1 MSAVR
6 NKITFSIETI
16 EWFDL
21 RITNVSRA
29 SLNYGWWSYQIYTEV
44 CSIHYHGQNYY
55 LRWHVFFFYFCF
67 TCFLIILSIPRKI
80 PRKRTNINLEITIH
94 RTYIRGDRTWR
105 SAIARFEIV
114 CWIWSRRTKIPTY
127 IFPFRKSTWNEIRG
141 FSLKNP
147 WATIRWNKRA
157 WKHLAWNSVS

>member
-1 MSAVR
+1 MVR
-6 NKITFSIETI
+6 PSDNKCFASEFKLWVMELSDIHRSMFYP
-16 EWFDL
+16 L
-21 RITNVSRA
+21 SRA
-29 SLNYGWWSYQIYTEV
+29 KLLPQVT
-44 CSIHYHGQNYY
+44 C
-55 LRWHVFFFYFCF
+55 FFFYFCF